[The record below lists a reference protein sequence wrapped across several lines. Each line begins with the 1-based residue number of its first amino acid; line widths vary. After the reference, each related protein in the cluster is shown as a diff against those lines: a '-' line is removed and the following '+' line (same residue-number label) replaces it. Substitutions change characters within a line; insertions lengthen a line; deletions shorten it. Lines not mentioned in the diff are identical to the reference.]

1 MALAIPEPM
10 NRRSLAALR
19 LLALPAMLT
28 VSGTA
33 FADAP
38 GQDKAVAEAL
48 FDQAVALLKQGD
60 AASACP
66 KLAESQRLDPAPGTL
81 LYLGDCYEK
90 TGKIAAA
97 WATFREAS
105 ASARAAGQAPREELA
120 KKRAAILEKDL
131 PYVALVGADK
141 SAATEIKLDGTPLG
155 RALWD
160 GEIPVDPGEHSVVV
174 SAPGY
179 ETWRGAVK
187 VGKGEHGR
195 LTVPPLEKTKGVDA
209 PPPPPRTVETPPPP
223 PPPADD
229 GPPRRWQKPV
239 ALGVAGAGLVA
250 VGVGSFFGLRAFSKW
265 SDAEAQCPAD
275 RCTGDGRALA
285 DSASSAAT
293 ISTVSFVAGGVLVA
307 GGAALFFMAPKSTRT
322 GQLKVGITGPGAVV
336 EGRF

>member
-1 MALAIPEPM
+1 MT
-10 NRRSLAALR
+10 RRDLAALR
-19 LLALPAMLT
+19 SVAFVVALGLAAGPAR
-28 VSGTA
+28 
-33 FADAP
+33 ADAP
-38 GQDKAVAEAL
+38 GQDKALAEAL
-48 FDQAVALLKQGD
+48 FDQGVALLKKGEP
-60 AASACP
+60 AEACP

-90 TGKIAAA
+90 TGKLATA

-105 ASARAAGQAPREELA
+105 ASARAVGQAPREELA

-131 PYVALVGADK
+131 PYLALVGADK
-141 SAATEIKLDGTPLG
+141 SGAAEVKLDGTPLG

-160 GEIPVDPGEHSVVV
+160 GEIPVDPGEHAVVV

-179 ETWRGAVK
+179 ETWRGSVK

-195 LTVPPLEKTKGVDA
+195 LAIPALEKTKGVEA
-209 PPPPPRTVETPPPP
+209 PPPPPPRTVDLPPPP
-223 PPPADD
+223 PPPIEDA
-229 GPPRRWQKPV
+229 PPRRWQRPV
-239 ALGVAGAGLVA
+239 ALGVAGAGIVGL
-250 VGVGSFFGLRAFSKW
+250 GVGSFFGLRAFSKW

-285 DSASSAAT
+285 ESASSAAT

-322 GQLKVGITGPGAVV
+322 GQLKVGVTGPGAVV